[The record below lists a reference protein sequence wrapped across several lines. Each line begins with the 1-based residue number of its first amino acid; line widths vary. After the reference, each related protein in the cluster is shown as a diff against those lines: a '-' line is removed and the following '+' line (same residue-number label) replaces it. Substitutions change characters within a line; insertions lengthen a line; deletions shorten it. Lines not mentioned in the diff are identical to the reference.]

1 MDGCERSVASVYL
14 RVIMTVNELK
24 MMRNKAFS
32 NHPWMLTNVGRAVAR
47 IRGEFGEETWELV
60 TKTLEQ
66 ARATKD
72 VALWQSVIDDLII
85 KLNQPKKE
93 QVEIIR
99 DGVTCWKCGLIFSR
113 SILKAGVLTLWCN
126 KCRELKGEE

>member
-1 MDGCERSVASVYL
+1 
-14 RVIMTVNELK
+14 MTVNELK

-32 NHPWMLTNVGRAVAR
+32 NHPWMLINVGRAVTR

-85 KLNQPKKE
+85 KLNQPRKE